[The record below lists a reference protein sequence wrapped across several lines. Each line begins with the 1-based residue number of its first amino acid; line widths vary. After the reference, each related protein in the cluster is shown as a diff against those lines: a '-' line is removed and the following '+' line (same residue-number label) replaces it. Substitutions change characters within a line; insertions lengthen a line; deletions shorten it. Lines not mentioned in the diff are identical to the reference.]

1 MVDEKSTHILP
12 AAAIPEGSV
21 VSIPSDE
28 PGLISL
34 RIQIQS
40 IENSTPRPGKITW
53 YDAENNKYIIGGNV
67 KIEVISFP

>member
-1 MVDEKSTHILP
+1 MSHILV

-21 VSIPSDE
+21 VEIPSDE

-34 RIQIQS
+34 RIQIKS

-53 YDAENNKYIIGGNV
+53 YDAEDNKYIIGGTV
-67 KIEVISFP
+67 KIKVLELP